1 MGGPGRYN
9 PLLNCRQHPT
19 KNIRWRYAERFPYRA
34 IYEVTNRKSGVG
46 VARGP
51 PRSALEEASM
61 SHGQF
66 IFVAAEVT
74 RLISIS
80 DFRLQISDVQSEP
93 PHVRCYGARKG
104 VEK

>member
-1 MGGPGRYN
+1 
-9 PLLNCRQHPT
+9 
-19 KNIRWRYAERFPYRA
+19 
-34 IYEVTNRKSGVG
+34 
-46 VARGP
+46 
-51 PRSALEEASM
+51 M

-93 PHVRCYGARKG
+93 PHVGYHGVREG